1 MIFISHSS
9 QDDEF
14 VTRLHIALQRRGY
27 STWVDHITNI
37 PPGITWDVALEE
49 SLRKCNV
56 MILVLSN
63 AALNSQVVGAEWRQ
77 FFSDGKL
84 IIPVKIENCVP
95 PLLIRHL
102 QYLDFIDDT
111 ILLNH
116 IDKLIHALP
125 PEEQNGAKSVVTRVT
140 PDDVSLDI
148 VEFSRF
154 QHIAAKLNRDVQQ
167 RLQYNQ
173 IALLFPDS
181 NKVLPVQLKRVMS
194 IGWTDSFSR
203 PDIDLRSH
211 NASECG
217 VSRLHASLTWT
228 DDGIRVADLAS
239 ANGTY
244 IDGYRL
250 PPEKPVLVRNKN
262 ILQLAQLTIIL
273 FLKEPVNQEIRQ

>member
-14 VTRLHIALQRRGY
+14 VTRLHITLQRRGY

-37 PPGITWDVALEE
+37 PPGVTWDVALEE
-49 SLRKCNV
+49 SLRNCNV

-84 IIPVKIENCVP
+84 IIPVKIENCIP
-95 PLLIRHL
+95 PMLIRNL

-111 ILLNH
+111 ILLNR
-116 IDKLIHALP
+116 IDMLLRALP
-125 PEEQNGAKSVVTRVT
+125 PQEQNGARTIVTQEK

-148 VEFSRF
+148 VEIARF
-154 QHIAAKLNRDVQQ
+154 QHIAAKLNAGVQE
-167 RLQYNQ
+167 RLHYDQ

-181 NKVLPVQLKRVMS
+181 NKVLPVHLKRVMS

-211 NASECG
+211 DARQCG
-217 VSRLHASLTWT
+217 VSRLHASLSWT

-250 PPEKPVLVRNKN
+250 PPEKPVLVKNKN

-273 FLKEPVNQEIRQ
+273 FLKEPVNHGLRQ